1 MLSDLER
8 KVKARLMQDEM
19 EEKMHQME
27 VDESIAALMGEKIN
41 RAEKEARVQ
50 QMENEL
56 DFKKI
61 MLNYE

>member
-8 KVKARLMQDEM
+8 KVRIRMMQDEM

-27 VDESIAALMGEKIN
+27 VEESIAALMGGKIS
-41 RAEKEARVQ
+41 RAEKEAMLQ